1 MATFSWNC
9 RIGMYGT
16 ITEDMRSYRQHIL
29 RFQCAVFENRKK
41 KPFITVYCELTWPIG
56 WERCCRWSHVMVAQ
70 DFSPLQALDV
80 GWVAGSA

>member
-29 RFQCAVFENRKK
+29 RFQCAVFENRKEEA
-41 KPFITVYCELTWPIG
+41 FYHCIL
-56 WERCCRWSHVMVAQ
+56 
-70 DFSPLQALDV
+70 
-80 GWVAGSA
+80 